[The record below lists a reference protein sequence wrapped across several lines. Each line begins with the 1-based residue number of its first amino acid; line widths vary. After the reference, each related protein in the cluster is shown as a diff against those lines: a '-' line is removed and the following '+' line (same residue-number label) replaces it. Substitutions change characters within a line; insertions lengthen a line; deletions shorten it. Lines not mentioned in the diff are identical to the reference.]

1 MKKIVLLGLVL
12 IGSGAAMAQTEK
24 SEKKVVRKEVK
35 MEVVDGE
42 KTLTINT
49 TKGNETT
56 SEVYKG
62 AEADKKLEEMEGSV
76 KSNRI
81 TEDVRVIDEKGEKVV
96 KIKRDEN
103 GKVTEEVYKGAEADK
118 KLKELE
124 MNDSKSMHKEER
136 RMEIRKEVHEK

>member
-1 MKKIVLLGLVL
+1 
-12 IGSGAAMAQTEK
+12 
-24 SEKKVVRKEVK
+24 
-35 MEVVDGE
+35 
-42 KTLTINT
+42 
-49 TKGNETT
+49 
-56 SEVYKG
+56 
-62 AEADKKLEEMEGSV
+62 MEGSV